1 MQELRLPAEEEFLI
15 RRLLCHCYT
24 TGYNDEPYDDE
35 KDPPPHITG
44 PAYVNRLYLNAQMYS
59 IADKYDIPSLKDK
72 AVEKFDVDIAIC
84 EIRTH
89 ENMNPPTV
97 ASPVD
102 DLIEAI
108 PLIYSSTS
116 DGDRGLRDR
125 AAVVVIHGWKVFRDH
140 PGLQNL
146 IAAAPEFS
154 REIAELRPD
163 FLQSISTLKI
173 SV

>member
-1 MQELRLPAEEEFLI
+1 
-15 RRLLCHCYT
+15 
-24 TGYNDEPYDDE
+24 
-35 KDPPPHITG
+35 
-44 PAYVNRLYLNAQMYS
+44 MYS

-84 EIRTH
+84 EIQAH
-89 ENMNPPTV
+89 ESMKSLTV

-108 PLIYSSTS
+108 PLIYNSTP
-116 DGDRGLRDR
+116 DGDRGLRDC
-125 AAVVVIHGWKVFRDH
+125 AAVVVIYGWKVFRNH

-154 REIAELRPD
+154 REIAEMRPD